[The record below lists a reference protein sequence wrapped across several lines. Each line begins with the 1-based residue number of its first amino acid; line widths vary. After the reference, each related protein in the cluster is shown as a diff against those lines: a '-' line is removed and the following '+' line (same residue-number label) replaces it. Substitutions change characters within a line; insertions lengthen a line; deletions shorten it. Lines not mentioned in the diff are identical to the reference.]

1 MQVLPLEVGAN
12 RLEYVLSALL
22 SAVSLTVTVTV
33 AEHDEHGAMRVS
45 DR

>member
-22 SAVSLTVTVTV
+22 SAVTVTVTV